1 MAWPIAEQIAWLG
14 EFTDQL
20 HRAIG
25 GTVDYFTPSLPVP
38 DNDNSYYMESKI
50 QYGPS
55 LYDMVGIRISGYDI
69 GFIYLY
75 PGSLYPGSIVWVT
88 RAASAILDL
97 SIVPIGD
104 GYVSLELITDT
115 GSIFHTIHV
124 VSSVVC
130 PINLEI

>member
-1 MAWPIAEQIAWLG
+1 MAWPIAEQMAWLG
-14 EFTDQL
+14 EFTEQL

-25 GTVDYFTPSLPVP
+25 GTVDYFAPSLSVP
-38 DNDNSYYMESKI
+38 YTDDPHCMQSKI
-50 QYGPS
+50 QYGAS
-55 LYDMVGIRISGYDI
+55 LYDMVGIRILGYDI

-75 PGSLYPGSIVWVT
+75 PGSLYPGSLVWYS

-97 SIVPIGD
+97 SIVPIGN

-115 GSIFHTIHV
+115 GSLFHTIHV